1 MTFNSALL
9 LNADFRP
16 LSLFPLSTIS
26 WKRAI
31 EGVVKD
37 TLTVVSEYDTVVRS
51 PSVTIK
57 LPSVVALRKYIP
69 TPKTVPFTRFN
80 VFLRDDFVCQ
90 YCGEKFTPRDLRFDH
105 VHPRAKGGKTTW
117 TNICAAC
124 EPCNTRKGDRTV
136 MKPLRQPFQPTI
148 GQMATAQRRYPP
160 SYLHES
166 WTDFLY
172 WSSELEP

>member
-1 MTFNSALL
+1 MRSALL

-16 LSLFPLSTIS
+16 LNLFPLSTIP

-37 TLTVVSEYDTVVRS
+37 TLTVVAEYDTLVRS
-51 PSVTIK
+51 PSVSIR
-57 LPSVVALRKYIP
+57 LPSVVALRNYIP

-80 VFLRDDFVCQ
+80 VFLRDDFTCQ
-90 YCGEKFTPRDLRFDH
+90 YCGEKFVPKDLRFDH
-105 VHPRAKGGKTTW
+105 VKPRAKGGVTSW
-117 TNICAAC
+117 TNIAAAC

-136 MKPLRQPFQPTI
+136 MKPLRPPFQPTI
-148 GQMATAQRRYPP
+148 GQMVEAQKRYPP
-160 SYLHES
+160 AYLHES

-172 WSSELEP
+172 WDSVLIP